1 MKRLFCIFISLLIL
15 MQSGFAVFAVESPV
29 VSAEK
34 VYMITDETVL
44 IPVSIKDNNG
54 IMGFKISVEYPS
66 DIIEI
71 ISVSRGSIT
80 SNGNFNTNLGAIDGV
95 FDVLWNNVEDIT
107 GNGTI
112 FVIAAMAKKQI
123 KDETVIRISFSQP
136 DTFNESWE
144 NVQLKC
150 ENIVILP
157 SATETQITEP
167 EKETVTT
174 NNSQTS
180 TNKVDNSQIIDAVK
194 LTLIQENI
202 GKLSA
207 VVDEEAFLSAFEKN
221 YDILTGNINSG
232 IDSMDELKG
241 TYKDVYKDNFVSDV
255 TDNLD
260 ATDIQNAVESALK
273 DIGKTDIEDLSD
285 EEKQIFVSKVE
296 NNLRE
301 NYDDL
306 PVVSQD
312 VDDEDAIELI
322 DELMQKVEEENK
334 KIANEGDRVSVR
346 IVALVVSVFFIVIL
360 VFFVVGTIRK
370 RRCK

>member
-1 MKRLFCIFISLLIL
+1 
-15 MQSGFAVFAVESPV
+15 MQSGFAVFAVESSV
-29 VSAEK
+29 VSSEK
-34 VYMITDETVL
+34 VYMATSETVL
-44 IPVSIKDNNG
+44 IPVNIKDNNG

-95 FDVLWNNVEDIT
+95 LDVLWNNVEDVT
-107 GNGTI
+107 DDGTL
-112 FVIAAMAKKQI
+112 FVIAATAKKQI

-144 NVQLKC
+144 DVQLKC

-157 SATETQITEP
+157 SATDTQITEP
-167 EKETVTT
+167 EKVTITT

-232 IDSMDELKG
+232 IDSMDELKA
-241 TYKDVYKDNFVSDV
+241 TYKDAYKDNFVSDV

-273 DIGKTDIEDLSD
+273 DIGKSDIEDLSD

-301 NYDDL
+301 KYDEL
-306 PVVSQD
+306 PSVSQD
-312 VDDEDAIELI
+312 IDLEAAVEIIEDITEKNNGRTDDNDT
-322 DELMQKVEEENK
+322 
-334 KIANEGDRVSVR
+334 NEKNTVK
-346 IVALVVSVFFIVIL
+346 IVIIS
-360 VFFVVGTIRK
+360 VVLIVIIATIIIISLK
-370 RRCK
+370 KKK

>member
-1 MKRLFCIFISLLIL
+1 
-15 MQSGFAVFAVESPV
+15 MQSGFAVFAAESSV

-34 VYMITDETVL
+34 VYMTTDETVL
-44 IPVSIKDNNG
+44 IPVNIKDNNG

-80 SNGNFNTNLGAIDGV
+80 SSGNFNTNLGTTSGTL
-95 FDVLWNNVEDIT
+95 DVLWNNVEDIT
-107 GNGTI
+107 DDGTL

-144 NVQLKC
+144 DVQLKC

-167 EKETVTT
+167 EKVTDTT

-180 TNKVDNSQIIDAVK
+180 KNKVDNSQIIDAVK

-221 YDILTGNINSG
+221 YNILTGNINSG

-301 NYDDL
+301 KYDEL
-306 PVVSQD
+306 PSVSQD
-312 VDDEDAIELI
+312 IDLEAAVEIIEDITEKNNGRTDDNDT
-322 DELMQKVEEENK
+322 
-334 KIANEGDRVSVR
+334 NEKNTVK
-346 IVALVVSVFFIVIL
+346 IVIIA
-360 VFFVVGTIRK
+360 VVLIVIIATIIIILLK
-370 RRCK
+370 KKK

>member
-1 MKRLFCIFISLLIL
+1 M
-15 MQSGFAVFAVESPV
+15 P
-29 VSAEK
+29 
-34 VYMITDETVL
+34 TDETVL
-44 IPVSIKDNNG
+44 IPVNIKDNNG
-54 IMGFKISVEYPS
+54 IMGFKINVEYPS

-80 SNGNFNTNLGAIDGV
+80 SNGNFNTNLGVIDGV
-95 FDVLWNNVEDIT
+95 FDVLWNNVEDVT
-107 GNGTI
+107 GDGTL
-112 FVIAAMAKKQI
+112 FVIAATSKKQVE
-123 KDETVIRISFSQP
+123 DETVIRVSFSQP

-144 NVQLKC
+144 DVQLRC

-157 SATETQITEP
+157 SATEAQITEA
-167 EKETVTT
+167 EKVTITT

-221 YDILTGNINSG
+221 YDILTDNSNSG

-241 TYKDVYKDNFVSDV
+241 TYKDAYKDNFVSDV

-301 NYDDL
+301 KYDEL
-306 PVVSQD
+306 PSVSQD
-312 VDDEDAIELI
+312 IDLEAAVEIIEDIVKNECALT
-322 DELMQKVEEENK
+322 ENDG
-334 KIANEGDRVSVR
+334 ANEKSTFKTVIIIATMS
-346 IVALVVSVFFIVIL
+346 IIFVAIIIL
-360 VFFVVGTIRK
+360 ILKRKKHKIIR
-370 RRCK
+370 